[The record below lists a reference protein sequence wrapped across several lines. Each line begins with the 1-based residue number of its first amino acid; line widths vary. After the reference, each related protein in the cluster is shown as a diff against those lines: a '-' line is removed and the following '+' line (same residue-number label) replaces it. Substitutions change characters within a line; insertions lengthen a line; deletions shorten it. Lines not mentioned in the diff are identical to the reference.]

1 MKIVLTLIFWLAGTF
16 AFSQNPSSEHAL
28 QMDSAAMIRI
38 GCTYLG
44 TPYVAHTLDLEEEGE
59 EHLIVNTQ
67 EVDCILFVEY
77 SLAEALGGSFNKN
90 LQRIRYRD
98 GIIHGY
104 TSRLH
109 YTSDW
114 IENGIRGGFLTDVTA
129 IHSPHTQTLNL
140 SFMSTHPQRYKKLAH
155 SPENVAQMAE
165 CEQRLT
171 GKVIHWLPEDDL
183 PDSGLPWIHDGD
195 ILAITT
201 QVNGLDIAHVGIALY
216 RQGKLHLLH
225 ASSSLKEVVISQ
237 TTLHQMLKK
246 NKSWTGI
253 RVVRMSHSKQ

>member
-1 MKIVLTLIFWLAGTF
+1 MKIVLTILLWLAGTVVY
-16 AFSQNPSSEHAL
+16 SQNPSPEHAL
-28 QMDSAAMIRI
+28 QMDSAAMVRI

-44 TPYVAHTLDLEEEGE
+44 TPYVAHTLDLEGE
-59 EHLIVNTQ
+59 ERLIVNRQ

-77 SLAEALGGSFNKN
+77 TLAEALGGSFNEN
-90 LQRIRYRD
+90 LQRIRYRNGVID
-98 GIIHGY
+98 GY

-114 IENGIRGGFLTDVTA
+114 IENGVRGGFLTDVTA
-129 IHSPHTQTLNL
+129 LHSPHTQPLNL
-140 SFMSTHPQRYKKLAH
+140 SFMSTHPQRYKKLAQ
-155 SPENVAQMAE
+155 SPEDVARMAE

-171 GKVIHWLPEDDL
+171 GKVVRWLPEDAL
-183 PDSGLPWIHDGD
+183 PDGGLPWIHDGD

-201 QVNGLDIAHVGIALY
+201 QVSGLDIAHVGIALY

-225 ASSSLKEVVISQ
+225 ASSSLKKVVISH
-237 TTLHQMLKK
+237 TPLHQMLKK

-253 RVVRMSHSKQ
+253 RVVRMAQPK